1 MMYKQ
6 NLEHHREMIITI
18 LTPHMEKKDRKKS
31 MSQLYP
37 LPWEPE
43 YKRLQKQNTK
53 PKQEPPKT
61 KEDLNKLF
69 GGEMK

>member
-1 MMYKQ
+1 MYKEG
-6 NLEHHREMIITI
+6 LERHREMIITI
-18 LTPHMEKKDRKKS
+18 LSPHMEKKDRKKS

-43 YKRLQKQNTK
+43 YKRLQKQKTK
-53 PKQEPPKT
+53 PKQSPPKT